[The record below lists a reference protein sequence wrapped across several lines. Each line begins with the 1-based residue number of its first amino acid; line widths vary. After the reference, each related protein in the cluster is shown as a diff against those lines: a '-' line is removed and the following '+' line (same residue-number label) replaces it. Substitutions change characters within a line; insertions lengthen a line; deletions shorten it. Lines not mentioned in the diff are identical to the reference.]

1 MLHAYSSGM
10 SADPE
15 ATYYIRATN
24 SKTNEVVIYECQGFS
39 AAHAKA
45 AELRMAAYKD
55 VIMSVSNPDE
65 SPTEPLA

>member
-1 MLHAYSSGM
+1 MLDAYSSGM

-15 ATYYIRATN
+15 ATHYIRATN
-24 SKTNEVVIYECQGFS
+24 PKNNEVVMYECRGFA

>member
-1 MLHAYSSGM
+1 MAHAYSSGM

-15 ATYYIRATN
+15 ATYYIRGTN
-24 SKTNEVVIYECQGFS
+24 PTSNEVVIYECQGFA

-65 SPTEPLA
+65 RSTRPLA